1 MKKWHYP
8 FLLFLIVATRL
19 MLAKKELE
27 CRGDGGSVFGT
38 TYHITCNHNA
48 QLTDQI
54 EQVLQNVDNSLSTFN
69 KSSTIS
75 AINQNMPVE
84 ADTMFLKVFRM
95 AQNISEKTS
104 GAFDI
109 TVAPA
114 VNAWGFGFKNSETI
128 TDFIIDS
135 LKTIVGYEKVREEQG
150 TIVKDDSR
158 IMLDCSAIAK
168 GYGCDMVAALFD
180 SVGITDYMVE
190 IGGEI
195 VVKGMNSKGSDWRI
209 GISKPMDDSLATDSE
224 LQTVLSLTD
233 ISMATSGN
241 YRNYYYKDGK
251 KYAHTI
257 NPATCSP
264 VNHNLLSVTV
274 LAKECAV
281 ADAYATAMMVMG
293 LDKAMDLCDR
303 IPEIEAYFIYQN
315 ETGVIQTCSTPGFPI
330 DK

>member
-8 FLLFLIVATRL
+8 FLVFLIVATVII
-19 MLAKKELE
+19 LAENKPEY
-27 CRGDGGSVFGT
+27 RTDQGAVFGT
-38 TYHITCNHNA
+38 TYHITYNHNA
-48 QLTDQI
+48 DLSTDI
-54 EQVLQNVDNSLSTFN
+54 TRVLKDVDNSLSTFN
-69 KSSTIS
+69 ANSTIS
-75 AINQNMPVE
+75 LVNKNLQVE
-84 ADTMFLKVFRM
+84 LDSMFLYVFHL
-95 AQNISEKTS
+95 AQHVAETTS

-274 LAKECAV
+274 LAKECAI

>member
-8 FLLFLIVATRL
+8 FLLFLIVATIFI
-19 MLAKKELE
+19 LAENKPEY
-27 CRGDGGSVFGT
+27 RTDQGSVFGT
-38 TYHITCNHNA
+38 TYHITYNHNA

-54 EQVLQNVDNSLSTFN
+54 KQVLQNVDNSLSTFN

-135 LKTIVGYEKVREEQG
+135 LKTIVGYEKIREEQG

>member
-8 FLLFLIVATRL
+8 FLVFLIVATVII
-19 MLAKKELE
+19 LAENKPEY
-27 CRGDGGSVFGT
+27 RTDQGSVFGT
-38 TYHITCNHNA
+38 TYHITYNHNA

-54 EQVLQNVDNSLSTFN
+54 KQVLQNVDNSLSTFN

-150 TIVKDDSR
+150 TIVKDDAR